1 MYYNLLL
8 SITLLS
14 TSLQN
19 ERVYDFS
26 KESFID
32 KHRSSVNL
40 FIKQENCLFEKKIN
54 SIFFVNKTPM
64 SFSVSCIDKHRMK
77 LTPSYDAELAQL
89 LFIIKNSLYLELQI
103 SKNRNVVFSS
113 KKIARIILSSKQ
125 SKLE

>member
-1 MYYNLLL
+1 
-8 SITLLS
+8 
-14 TSLQN
+14 
-19 ERVYDFS
+19 
-26 KESFID
+26 
-32 KHRSSVNL
+32 
-40 FIKQENCLFEKKIN
+40 
-54 SIFFVNKTPM
+54 M